1 MKQIATEDHYSKL
14 IVNYAEAYIQLV
26 KAHYNST
33 RPNRKATRPWFCISC
48 LVLLS
53 ACFNSLTAQAF
64 HPGSW
69 NILNIKYTQSEKWS
83 LFGEAQLRSLRFY
96 DDFHYYEYKGGINYK
111 AGKNIALTIGAGSYQ
126 TYAEGGNFVVPKNND
141 EFRLWPQ
148 ITLFQSIGKIKIE
161 QRYRAE
167 QRFTSNGYRNRF
179 RYRLG
184 ASYSFGKEKSGF
196 KPYQISASNEIF
208 FTDKEPYFERNRAL
222 VVFNWKTSRS
232 SSIQVGYLKQFDYK
246 INDETGRD
254 FLVVGLYFEL
264 FGKTALQTEQPEV
277 LKEN

>member
-1 MKQIATEDHYSKL
+1 MISNPPSNSPASILRFTAL
-14 IVNYAEAYIQLV
+14 IILMMSIQD
-26 KAHYNST
+26 
-33 RPNRKATRPWFCISC
+33 F
-48 LVLLS
+48 
-53 ACFNSLTAQAF
+53 TAQTLNI
-64 HPGSW
+64 GSW
-69 NILNIKYTQSEKWS
+69 NIMNIKYNPSEKWS

-126 TYAEGGNFVVPKNND
+126 TFAEGGNFVEPKNND

-148 ITLFQSIGKIKIE
+148 ITLFQTIGKIKIE

-184 ASYSFGKEKSGF
+184 ASYSFGKERSGH
-196 KPYQISASNEIF
+196 KPYQVSASNEIF
-208 FTDKEPYFERNRAL
+208 FTDNEPYFERNRAL
-222 VVFNWKTSRS
+222 LAFNWKVS
-232 SSIQVGYLKQFDYK
+232 SASTIQVGYIKQFDYK

-254 FLVVGLYFEL
+254 FLVVGLYFEV
-264 FGKTALQTEQPEV
+264 FGKKALQPTQTDA
-277 LKEN
+277 LKDN